1 MPEASATI
9 RGDGASPLWRRLA
22 LAALLCVACATAVA
36 QPQAGTRVGY
46 VDMKRVLDAAPQLAA
61 GRAAIAAEF
70 AERDAALKAQTTR
83 LEELEAAFRR
93 EGDLLPAD
101 AADGRR
107 REIDALRR
115 GIERARERMRDELK
129 TRSEDELN
137 RRWPEIQDTIIAYAR
152 ANGIDLVVQSPVIYA
167 SATIDITDAVI
178 DELGRQSAEATTS
191 APR

>member
-1 MPEASATI
+1 MF
-9 RGDGASPLWRRLA
+9 
-22 LAALLCVACATAVA
+22 AALLCVASGIAPA
-36 QPQAGTRVGY
+36 QQGTRVGY

-61 GRAAIAAEF
+61 GRAAIATEF
-70 AERDAALKAQTTR
+70 AERDAALKTQTTR

-101 AADGRR
+101 VAESRR
-107 REIDALRR
+107 REIEALRR

-137 RRWPEIQDTIIAYAR
+137 RRWPEIQDAIIAYAR

-178 DELGRQSAEATTS
+178 EDLARQSADATAS